1 MGNSITP
8 EQLEALV
15 QYAAR
20 RLHMSPQELSDTV
33 RTQGLAGLSG
43 KLTPQ
48 EAEKLPK
55 TLPDKAEAEELLRSA
70 QVQEL
75 LRRLS
80 GGEPS

>member
-33 RTQGLAGLSG
+33 RTQGLSGLSG

-55 TLPDKAEAEELLRSA
+55 SLPDKAEAEELLRSA